1 MTQFIQQLVIG
12 LSDGTIFAVLA
23 LALVVVNRVTGT
35 INFAQ
40 GEMATLSAF
49 VAWTASTKFGWP
61 YPLAFGFALVASFAL
76 GSALQAV
83 LVRPVAKR
91 GGFGL
96 ILLTIGLFYLVNG
109 VSGMIWGYSTKSFP
123 SPFDN
128 RPVSVLGVYL
138 PQRQIAILVI
148 AIVLV
153 LLCAAFFR
161 FTNFGLAMRAAALQP
176 TESQLVGI
184 SVFKVQTVGWGIA
197 AAVGAVAGILIAPV
211 QSLEP
216 NMLQPPLLFA
226 FAAVVLGGTDSMVG
240 SIVGGL
246 LVGVIVDFSNY
257 LMPNL
262 QTLNAVIAF
271 GVIVAVLYVKPN
283 GLFGRPVAHRA

>member
-12 LSDGTIFAVLA
+12 LSDGTIFAVLG

-49 VAWTASTKFGWP
+49 VAWTMSAKFGWP
-61 YPLAFGFALVASFAL
+61 YALAFAFALVVSFVL
-76 GSALQAV
+76 GSGLQAG

-109 VSGMIWGYSTKSFP
+109 VTGMIWGYSTKSFP

-148 AIVLV
+148 AVALV
-153 LLCAAFFR
+153 VMCAAFFR
-161 FTNFGLAMRAAALQP
+161 LTTFGLAMRAAALQP
-176 TESQLVGI
+176 TESELLGI
-184 SVFKVQTVGWGIA
+184 SVLRVQTVGWGIA
-197 AAVGAVAGILIAPV
+197 ASVGAVAGILVAPV
-211 QSLEP
+211 QTLEP

-240 SIVGGL
+240 SVIGGLIVGL
-246 LVGVIVDFSNY
+246 IVNFSNY
-257 LMPNL
+257 LMPDL

>member
-12 LSDGTIFAVLA
+12 LADGTIFAILG
-23 LALVVVNRVTGT
+23 LALVVVHRVTGT

-49 VAWTASTKFGWP
+49 VAWTVITRSGWP
-61 YPLAFGFALVASFAL
+61 YPLAFVFALVVSFLLGAAL
-76 GSALQAV
+76 HST
-83 LVRPVAKR
+83 LVRPVVKR
-91 GGFGL
+91 GGLEL
-96 ILLTIGLFYLVNG
+96 ILLTVGLFYLING
-109 VSGMIWGYSTKSFP
+109 VCGLIWGYSTRSFP

-128 RPVSVLGVYL
+128 RPVDVLGVYL
-138 PQRQIAILVI
+138 PQRQIAILAI

-161 FTNFGLAMRAAALQP
+161 LTNFGLAMRAAALQP
-176 TESQLVGI
+176 TESGLLGI
-184 SVFKVQTVGWGIA
+184 SVFKVQVVGWGIA
-197 AAVGAVAGILIAPV
+197 ASIGAVAGILVAPV
-211 QSLEP
+211 QVLEP

-226 FAAVVLGGTDSMVG
+226 FAAVVLGGTDSMLG
-240 SIVGGL
+240 SVVGGL
-246 LVGVIVDFSNY
+246 LVGVIVNFANY

-283 GLFGRPVAHRA
+283 GLFGR

>member
-12 LSDGTIFAVLA
+12 LSDGTIFAILG

-49 VAWTASTKFGWP
+49 VAWTVSTKSGWP
-61 YPLAFGFALVASFAL
+61 YALAFGFALVVSFAF
-76 GSALQAV
+76 GAATQAT
-83 LVRPVAKR
+83 LVRPVVKR
-91 GGFGL
+91 GGFEL
-96 ILLTIGLFYLVNG
+96 ILLTVGLFYLVNG
-109 VSGMIWGYSTKSFP
+109 VTGMIWGYSTKSFP

-153 LLCAAFFR
+153 LACAAFFR
-161 FTNFGLAMRAAALQP
+161 LTNFGLAMRAAALQP
-176 TESQLVGI
+176 TESGLLGI
-184 SVFKVQTVGWGIA
+184 SVFRVQIVGWGIA
-197 AAVGAVAGILIAPV
+197 ASIGAVAGILIAPV
-211 QSLEP
+211 QVLEP

-240 SIVGGL
+240 SVVGGL
-246 LVGVIVDFSNY
+246 LVGVIINFSNY
-257 LMPNL
+257 FMPNL

-283 GLFGRPVAHRA
+283 GLFGRPVTHRA